1 VIRRVILDTSTL
13 VSAALRAGS
22 VPEQA
27 LTKALQGC
35 EVCASAETLDELA
48 LVLDRDKFDRYLNR
62 ELRRGFVAWMRNSTR
77 LFAVP
82 EADRL
87 SVKPACR
94 DPKDNLFLALAVAC
108 EADVLISGDEDLLV
122 LDPWNGVR
130 VLTARE
136 FLE

>member
-1 VIRRVILDTSTL
+1 L

-27 LTKALQGC
+27 LAKTLQSC
-35 EVCASAETLDELA
+35 ELCASTQTLEELVA
-48 LVLDRDKFDRYLNR
+48 VLERGKFDRYLDL
-62 ELRRGFVAWMRNSTR
+62 ELRRKFVALIRQSAQ
-77 LFAVP
+77 LFEVQ

-87 SVKPACR
+87 AAKPACR

-108 EADVLISGDEDLLV
+108 EADVLVSGDEDLLV

-130 VLTARE
+130 IVTARK